1 MRNLVGIA
9 GKPHARTVLAC
20 IGPQTAATAREF
32 GLRSDVEPE
41 VAAVDTLVD
50 ALAAYALARRESGTR
65 RRRRRRPVGRPPV
78 PDRAVSAFPAARPRR
93 LRRSAPLRR
102 LVSDVRLYP
111 GDLILPMFVKEGIA
125 APAPIPSMP
134 GVVQHT
140 LDSLVKAAYEAVS
153 AGVGGL
159 ILFGVPAA
167 KDGRGSA
174 ADDPSGIVPVALRRL
189 AAEVGSDAVLMSD
202 LCLDEYTDH
211 GHCGVLLPS
220 GSVDNDATLSRYAS
234 IAVAQ
239 ASAGA
244 QVIAPSGMMDG
255 QVGAIRSAL
264 DGSGFTDIPI
274 LAYSAKYASGFY
286 GPFRDAA
293 ECAPQFGDRS
303 AYQQDPARS
312 VAEALREV
320 PDVAEGADAVM
331 VKPALAYLDVVA
343 AVRAAVDLP
352 VAAYQVSGE
361 YAMVEAAAANG
372 WIDRDRIITETLTA
386 IRRAGADMIL
396 TYWAAEVA
404 ARLR

>member
-1 MRNLVGIA
+1 
-9 GKPHARTVLAC
+9 
-20 IGPQTAATAREF
+20 
-32 GLRSDVEPE
+32 
-41 VAAVDTLVD
+41 
-50 ALAAYALARRESGTR
+50 
-65 RRRRRRPVGRPPV
+65 
-78 PDRAVSAFPAARPRR
+78 VSAFPPARPRR

-102 LVSDVRLYP
+102 LVSDVRLHP
-111 GDLILPMFVKEGIA
+111 GDLILPMFVKEGID

-167 KDGRGSA
+167 KDARGSA
-174 ADDPSGIVPVALRRL
+174 ADDPSGIVQVALRRL
-189 AAEVGSDAVLMSD
+189 ATEVGSDTVLMSD

-220 GSVDNDATLSRYAS
+220 GEVDNDGTLSRYAS

-264 DGSGFTDIPI
+264 DGAGHTDVPI

-320 PDVAEGADAVM
+320 DLDVAEGADAVM

-404 ARLR
+404 SRLG